1 MDSLTQDF
9 ELLVA
14 VVIAIAG
21 VAGALIVRGLLV
33 KLLVLAAALLIAAY
47 FAGWVDLPF

>member
-1 MDSLTQDF
+1 MDALTQNF

-21 VAGALIVRGLLV
+21 IAAALIVRWLLV
-33 KLLVLAAALLIAAY
+33 KVFVLAAALLIAAY
-47 FAGWVDLPF
+47 VAGWMQLPF